1 MATFSKNTFN
11 TVKYA
16 VARPTYPRQLFDFI
30 FRYHEEKSVGKPRWD
45 TAVDLGCGT
54 GVHYLHMVDIKFI
67 WLIISSGQATIH
79 LFPFKR
85 VIGVDPSAKMIQRA
99 QEYIEETLQSTKSS
113 SEIESQFQFVQ
124 SPAEKLDFLQDG
136 SADLVVAGNGVS
148 SIQ

>member
-1 MATFSKNTFN
+1 M
-11 TVKYA
+11 KYA

-54 GVHYLHMVDIKFI
+54 GVHYVLMEDIELV
-67 WLIISSGQATIH
+67 WLKTSSGQATIQ

-85 VIGVDPSAKMIQRA
+85 VIGVDPSAKMIQGA
-99 QEYIEETLQSTKSS
+99 QKYVEETLQSTKPS

-136 SADLVVAGNGVS
+136 SADLVVAGIGVS
-148 SIQ
+148 SI